1 MENSIRVG
9 SVQSLFYFLFLS
21 FPAAAAVII
30 TPSLPW
36 IGSEYALLSGQVQWI
51 MSLYLIGYMAGQLLY
66 GRIAERTG
74 QKNAVYLS
82 LAIALIGSA
91 IAYSAGSFEI
101 LCFARV
107 VQGLGASAGLLLTF
121 SMASSLSKPKEK
133 FRFLS
138 AFAIVP
144 AAAAI
149 LGGALT
155 DRWGW
160 KSCFLFLIAYSL
172 FLALF
177 AATVVEDKK
186 GKRVE
191 LSKYAAQFK
200 DSFLVW
206 HALLVGLGVAAIYLF
221 ASYAPFVGIDGMG
234 LDAREYGLWM
244 ILPGLGALLGLAAQE
259 KVAKNTPARIV
270 MLSGILVI
278 LIGSLLMSLAFA
290 NRACHPGAL
299 FWPMF
304 LIQVGIGIV
313 CSSAFSKGLS
323 ESADKT
329 EATAV
334 LHFVNL
340 AVAAAAVIAAGSFCQ
355 GWLLLPLA
363 LFLVSAAMVVVW
375 LELKE
380 HHAKT
385 K

>member
-1 MENSIRVG
+1 MENLTRAV

-21 FPAAAAVII
+21 FPAAAAVAI
-30 TPSLPW
+30 TPALPW
-36 IGSEYALLSGQVQWI
+36 IASEFGLLSGQAQWL
-51 MSLYLIGYMAGQLLY
+51 MSLYLIGYMAGQLIY
-66 GRIAERTG
+66 GRVAERTG
-74 QKNAVYLS
+74 QKNAVYLG
-82 LAIALIGSA
+82 LAVALIGSA
-91 IAYSAGSFEI
+91 IAYSAASFEI
-101 LCFARV
+101 LCFARF
-107 VQGLGASAGLLLTF
+107 VQGLGAAAGLILTF

-144 AAAAI
+144 AAAAV

-177 AATVVEDKK
+177 ASAAVENKK

-191 LSKYAAQFK
+191 LSRYAAQFK

-234 LDAREYGLWM
+234 LDAGEYGLWM
-244 ILPGLGALLGLAAQE
+244 ILPGLGALLGLGAQE
-259 KVAKNTPARIV
+259 KIAKRTPPRIV
-270 MLSGILVI
+270 MLSGILVL
-278 LIGSLLMSLAFA
+278 LIGSLLMSLSFA
-290 NRACHPGAL
+290 NRVCHPGAL

-304 LIQVGIGIV
+304 LIQIGIAIV
-313 CSSAFSKGLS
+313 CSSAFAKGIS
-323 ESADKT
+323 ESADKSD
-329 EATAV
+329 ATAV

-340 AVAAAAVIAAGSFCQ
+340 AVASAAVIAAGSFCQ
-355 GWLLLPLA
+355 GWLLLPMA

>member
-1 MENSIRVG
+1 METLTRAV

-21 FPAAAAVII
+21 FPAAAAVVI
-30 TPSLPW
+30 TPALPW
-36 IGSEYALLSGQVQWI
+36 IGSEYGLLSGQVQWI

-74 QKNAVYLS
+74 LKKAVYLS
-82 LAIALIGSA
+82 FAVALIGSA
-91 IAYSAGSFEI
+91 IGYNAASFEI
-101 LCFARV
+101 LCFARF
-107 VQGLGASAGLLLTF
+107 VQGLGASAGLILTF
-121 SMASSLSKPKEK
+121 SMASSLNKPKEK

-144 AAAAI
+144 AAAAV

-155 DRWGW
+155 EKWGW
-160 KSCFLFLIAYSL
+160 KSSFLFLILYSL
-172 FLALF
+172 FLAVY
-177 AATVVEDKK
+177 AAAVVEDKK

-221 ASYAPFVGIDGMG
+221 ATFAPFVGIDGMG
-234 LDAREYGLWM
+234 LDAGEYGLWM

-259 KVAKNTPARIV
+259 KIAKKTAPRIV
-270 MLSGILVI
+270 MLSGILVL
-278 LIGSLLMSLAFA
+278 LIGSLLMALAFA
-290 NRACHPGAL
+290 NRACHPGVL

-304 LIQVGIGIV
+304 LIQIGIAIV
-313 CSSAFSKGLS
+313 CSSAFAKGIS
-323 ESADKT
+323 ESGDKT
-329 EATAV
+329 DATAV

-340 AVAAAAVIAAGSFCQ
+340 AVASAAVIAAGSFCQ

-380 HHAKT
+380 HHAKS